1 MAQTGTAQSAIG
13 SWYLFMG
20 DGICLKV
27 SSDLYLGED
36 ADGQLIINPKA
47 PASLLLRVKKDQA
60 GRLLIKNVSRRHVLD
75 FEAGNATMVGEELSL
90 LSGSKIVLPHNELY
104 FNHEMQRG
112 KVSARIALQAVA
124 DQTGPIEV
132 LVEVV
137 HATTRKARAAAAE
150 NHPIEPVIE
159 EAPAQEIIV
168 QEVVAETQV
177 VPDVLPRQPA
187 PYWKRFVAVG
197 GLTIAAVLAA
207 VWVAVTIDEEAS
219 VPQDQIVEEQI
230 APERVTLEKFVEVPV
245 DLVPV
250 VLVPVMDVPLTEAP
264 LAEAELTNVI
274 TSPVVIDAE
283 AVRQTAERLDR
294 AKSYLEQGF
303 ITQPGESNAV
313 RELSMILWADPAN
326 QEALN
331 LMSEAANRLVD
342 AAVEAQ
348 AAGLEFEARNL
359 LEEVLGF
366 HPEHQQANAY
376 WRQWT
381 GLDG

>member
-36 ADGQLIINPKA
+36 ADGQLIINPKP
-47 PASLLLRVKKDQA
+47 PASLLLRVKRDQV
-60 GRLLIKNVSRRHVLD
+60 GRLLIKNVSKRHVLD

-137 HATTRKARAAAAE
+137 HGTARKTRAAAAE
-150 NHPIEPVIE
+150 NHPIEPLIE

-177 VPDVLPRQPA
+177 DPDVPTRQPA
-187 PYWKRFVAVG
+187 PYWKRFVALG
-197 GLTIAAVLAA
+197 GLAIAAVLAA
-207 VWVAVTIDEEAS
+207 VWVAVTIDEESS
-219 VPQDQIVEEQI
+219 VPQDQVVEEQI
-230 APERVTLEKFVEVPV
+230 APERAPPEQFVEVPV
-245 DLVPV
+245 MEVPI
-250 VLVPVMDVPLTEAP
+250 TEAP

-283 AVRQTAERLDR
+283 AARQTAARLERAR
-294 AKSYLEQGF
+294 RYLEQGF
-303 ITQPGESNAV
+303 ITQPRESNAV

-342 AAVEAQ
+342 AAVEAE

-381 GLDG
+381 DVDV